1 MATLNYNHLFYF
13 WMVAREGSIAAACL
27 LLGVSQPAVS
37 STIMRLER
45 ALGVKLFEKSG
56 RGLALTPAGTTVY
69 AYADEIFALGKEML
83 ETLERGGHRPL
94 RLAVGVTD
102 GMPPT
107 LMHRLLAPAQRLARP
122 VRLVVRHGPLARLSA
137 ELGARELDV
146 VFSAER
152 VPAGSA
158 VRARAHPL
166 GSCGLTFLA
175 AAALA
180 AELAERFPSSLDGA
194 PFITTHAGTPL
205 RRALDAWL
213 QASGVAPT
221 VAAEMDDWAAMLLLA
236 QSGAGV
242 VAVPTAAAE
251 EVRSR
256 HELERLGEAADATQH
271 FFALTVERRPRH
283 SAVVAILD
291 ANHDDPIH

>member
-69 AYADEIFALGKEML
+69 AYADEIFA
-83 ETLERGGHRPL
+83 
-94 RLAVGVTD
+94 LAVGVTD

>member
-1 MATLNYNHLFYF
+1 MATVNYNHLFYF

-27 LLGVSQPAVS
+27 RLGVTQPAVS
-37 STIMRLER
+37 SQIARLER
-45 ALGVKLFEKSG
+45 SLGVKLFEKSG
-56 RGLALTPAGTTVY
+56 RGLALTPSGTTVY

-83 ETLERGGHRPL
+83 ETLERGGRRPL

-102 GMPPT
+102 GVPPT
-107 LMHRLLAPAQRLARP
+107 LTHHLLAPTQRLTRP
-122 VRLVVRHGPLARLSA
+122 VRLVVQHGPLARLSA

-146 VFSAER
+146 VLSAER

-166 GSCGLTFLA
+166 GICGLTFLA

-194 PFITTHAGTPL
+194 PFITPHPGTPL
-205 RRALDAWL
+205 RRALDGWL
-213 QASGVAPT
+213 QVSGATPT
-221 VAAEMDDWAAMLLLA
+221 IIAEMDDWAAMMLLA

-242 VAVPTAAAE
+242 VALPTVVAE
-251 EVRSR
+251 EVRAR
-256 HELERLGEAADATQH
+256 HQLERLGEAGDATQH

-283 SAVVAILD
+283 PAVVALLE
-291 ANHDDPIH
+291 ANRADPIR